1 MPESTPRVTSV
12 GIDVLNT
19 PALIEVLAGHNA
31 VISPFSGHAQRDIYG
46 YYLDGLRS
54 IISAV
59 KDARVQRL
67 LVVGGAGSLE
77 VAPGVLLVDT
87 PDFPAKWKATAE
99 GARVGLQLLRQ
110 EEGLDWTMLSPSA
123 MLEDTGRTENLRLG
137 ADSLLVDGQ
146 GKSRISIQDYAIA
159 MIDEL
164 ERPAHSRQRFT
175 VGY

>member
-1 MPESTPRVTSV
+1 
-12 GIDVLNT
+12 
-19 PALIEVLAGHNA
+19 
-31 VISPFSGHAQRDIYG
+31 
-46 YYLDGLRS
+46 
-54 IISAV
+54 
-59 KDARVQRL
+59 
-67 LVVGGAGSLE
+67 
-77 VAPGVLLVDT
+77 
-87 PDFPAKWKATAE
+87 
-99 GARVGLQLLRQ
+99 
-110 EEGLDWTMLSPSA
+110 MLSPSA